1 MLFSFVLE
9 CALFR
14 WAGGVWWGREHES
27 SDHSVSLTFFIFFDS
42 HDTTLAWFF
51 PYLSQHPSSVHT
63 AGCSTT
69 WIGLLKHQ
77 CEALSLLTPQLCL
90 GCVCVGGR
98 GAVIVF
104 IFRAPRFISQAQI
117 SLLGSRVM
125 VKSFIDTFTFLSQI
139 RYAES
144 HCRLHSCSPLMLPHP
159 WKIKKTLAVS
169 LTSLPSRGGTYVPY
183 PWIWKT
189 LIGVMMW
196 SFSQLPYF
204 VLQCIWNRICCLEV
218 GSFHSQ
224 TSNHVA
230 SALGPGS
237 R

>member
-42 HDTTLAWFF
+42 HNTTLAWFS

-125 VKSFIDTFTFLSQI
+125 VTCFIDTFTFLSQI
-139 RYAES
+139 PYAES
-144 HCRLHSCSPLMLPHP
+144 HCRLHICSPLMLPHP
-159 WKIKKTLAVS
+159 WKIKDAGSLFDITSIKRWYLRALPLNLEDADRSDDVKFLAAPIFCLAV
-169 LTSLPSRGGTYVPY
+169 Y
-183 PWIWKT
+183 
-189 LIGVMMW
+189 
-196 SFSQLPYF
+196 
-204 VLQCIWNRICCLEV
+204 LE
-218 GSFHSQ
+218 Q
-224 TSNHVA
+224 N
-230 SALGPGS
+230 LLPGS
-237 R
+237 RKLP